1 MLYIVQIVCYICDFY
16 GATRNSGPHGPI
28 ICDLLELTKWLE
40 LHFFLG
46 PRIITGVHRCLF
58 ISRQK
63 RTAGKSNDKIFDQFM
78 DQYPISSERSVN
90 REVTASS
97 QLEVGCE
104 SFGVA
109 LEELCPLSLRHSQ
122 NGSDSTN
129 SKDDNP
135 EAYI

>member
-1 MLYIVQIVCYICDFY
+1 MV
-16 GATRNSGPHGPI
+16 GTA
-28 ICDLLELTKWLE
+28 
-40 LHFFLG
+40 FFLG
-46 PRIITGVHRCLF
+46 PRITTGVHRCLF

-129 SKDDNP
+129 SKDGNP
-135 EAYI
+135 EA

>member
-1 MLYIVQIVCYICDFY
+1 MV
-16 GATRNSGPHGPI
+16 GTS
-28 ICDLLELTKWLE
+28 
-40 LHFFLG
+40 FFLG
-46 PRIITGVHRCLF
+46 PRITTGVHRCLF

-129 SKDDNP
+129 SKDGNP